1 MPPATS
7 RGRSTSEC
15 TSPPTVWSR
24 HDSREEPYSLDLPAP
39 GLCSALARLLSAMRL
54 TVEGQADESLSGTIG
69 LPEILGVADPARL
82 DLGRTWRPRPLRDLL
97 RVPIGVGATGNTV
110 MLDLKESAHGG
121 MGPHGMVVGA
131 TGSGKSEM
139 LRTLVS
145 SLAIGHA
152 PERLA
157 LMLVDFKGGATF
169 APMSD
174 IPHIAGMIT
183 NLQDD
188 LTLVDRMRDALYGEM
203 QRRQEILKEAG
214 NLPNV
219 TAYQERVDA
228 GEDLAP
234 LPHLLV
240 IVDEFS
246 ELLTAKPDFAELF
259 VAIGRIGRSIGVHL
273 LLATQRLEM
282 GKIRGL
288 ESHLSYRISLRTFS
302 ESESR
307 DAIGVPDAFHL
318 PPEPGSGY
326 LRVDTTVFDRFKAA
340 LVSAAY
346 QPPGDGPRTTVPV
359 VPYVAVNGLGAWVAQ
374 QAAAADH
381 TDTAS
386 AETARRPAGSAPSVL
401 DVLCDQIRDVDR
413 PRVRQVWLDP
423 LPDRLPL
430 GSLISTEDTSDP
442 TTCAAVL
449 GLVDDPAKQEQF
461 PLLWD
466 FTGGGANLVVT
477 GSPQTGKS
485 TLLRTLIL
493 SASAGYAPGDVA
505 FYCIDYGGGS
515 LSALR
520 DLPHVASVVSRVDPE
535 RIRRT
540 VNDVRAALD
549 HREALFRERG
559 LDSMGAYRRARSAGE
574 LPDERPGTSSWSWTA
589 GAPSATS
596 STTSTTR
603 SPTSQ
608 HEAPTSACTW
618 SSPSP
623 RRCRCGCGCRGPW
636 AVGWSCG
643 STTSTTRSS
652 TARSWSRS
660 PGTPPAEG
668 SRGRASRR
676 SSSRRPCRCST
687 STMTTRRASARW
699 SRPSSPSGASEPWP
713 AWRSCLPSSPPPTC
727 PSSTEA
733 TPAPSSALSEL
744 NLGPAEISLLGADPH
759 LQVYGD
765 GETGKSN
772 LLKLLIWNLRG
783 HPLAGGDRHRGRRL
797 PPLPAGRR
805 ARGVPPRLR
814 HRSRAGRAAWPPRWP
829 RPSAGASPGPT

>member
-1 MPPATS
+1 MVRGDEAAPDWDWVKWLPHIQDTQQLDGDLPMRRVTSSTAAMTELLAADLESRLDRFQRQRGAQAAQTSHLVVVVDGDGLPA
-7 RGRSTSEC
+7 GQHLE
-15 TSPPTVWSR
+15 SPDPSVSLAALGVHVVSLLDAPRDEPGTVDERVHIAPDGVVR

-340 LVSAAY
+340 LVSAAVRTTGRR
-346 QPPGDGPRTTVPV
+346 PADDGPGGPLRGGQRP
-359 VPYVAVNGLGAWVAQ
+359 GRLGGQ
-374 QAAAADH
+374 QAAAADAAP
-381 TDTAS
+381 T
-386 AETARRPAGSAPSVL
+386 RRP
-401 DVLCDQIRDVDR
+401 
-413 PRVRQVWLDP
+413 PR
-423 LPDRLPL
+423 
-430 GSLISTEDTSDP
+430 
-442 TTCAAVL
+442 
-449 GLVDDPAKQEQF
+449 
-461 PLLWD
+461 
-466 FTGGGANLVVT
+466 
-477 GSPQTGKS
+477 
-485 TLLRTLIL
+485 
-493 SASAGYAPGDVA
+493 
-505 FYCIDYGGGS
+505 
-515 LSALR
+515 
-520 DLPHVASVVSRVDPE
+520 
-535 RIRRT
+535 
-540 VNDVRAALD
+540 
-549 HREALFRERG
+549 
-559 LDSMGAYRRARSAGE
+559 
-574 LPDERPGTSSWSWTA
+574 
-589 GAPSATS
+589 
-596 STTSTTR
+596 
-603 SPTSQ
+603 
-608 HEAPTSACTW
+608 
-618 SSPSP
+618 
-623 RRCRCGCGCRGPW
+623 
-636 AVGWSCG
+636 
-643 STTSTTRSS
+643 
-652 TARSWSRS
+652 
-660 PGTPPAEG
+660 
-668 SRGRASRR
+668 
-676 SSSRRPCRCST
+676 
-687 STMTTRRASARW
+687 
-699 SRPSSPSGASEPWP
+699 
-713 AWRSCLPSSPPPTC
+713 
-727 PSSTEA
+727 
-733 TPAPSSALSEL
+733 
-744 NLGPAEISLLGADPH
+744 
-759 LQVYGD
+759 
-765 GETGKSN
+765 
-772 LLKLLIWNLRG
+772 
-783 HPLAGGDRHRGRRL
+783 PLAGRPARH
-797 PPLPAGRR
+797 PASSTCCATRSGTSI
-805 ARGVPPRLR
+805 ARGSARCGWTR
-814 HRSRAGRAAWPPRWP
+814 CRTGCRWGR
-829 RPSAGASPGPT
+829 